1 MNKTL
6 ILGGS
11 TMNSR
16 ILDKAAFD
24 PKHIVSKISFLVIDL
39 SVFLNL
45 LDFSTT
51 PLNYIKK
58 T

>member
-1 MNKTL
+1 
-6 ILGGS
+6 
-11 TMNSR
+11 MNSR
-16 ILDKAAFD
+16 ILDKTAFD
-24 PKHIVSKISFLVIDL
+24 PKDIVSKISFLVVDL

-51 PLNYIKK
+51 PFNYKK